1 MVLHIRSMEPN
12 SFAKSIYEEQKTKQ
26 WPGLA
31 KEVSVICQSLIIED
45 CNETHLDKQ
54 SYMKLV
60 TAAIHRE
67 NERRL
72 RLLAFG
78 KCERI
83 LGEDY
88 GKKDYI
94 SKKII
99 FSVRQQYRTR
109 FGLEKFAGN
118 YSNDRRF
125 ASTEWLCRCLEAR
138 EEESHLTSRRCTV
151 FGDLKERFGDLHD
164 DENLV
169 QFFHEVLAR
178 RDEIDRQKETH
189 DGGVN
194 TIVGANPAF

>member
-1 MVLHIRSMEPN
+1 M
-12 SFAKSIYEEQKTKQ
+12 AKKSIS
-26 WPGLA
+26 P
-31 KEVSVICQSLIIED
+31 
-45 CNETHLDKQ
+45 
-54 SYMKLV
+54 
-60 TAAIHRE
+60 
-67 NERRL
+67 
-72 RLLAFG
+72 
-78 KCERI
+78 
-83 LGEDY
+83 
-88 GKKDYI
+88 
-94 SKKII
+94 KKII

-125 ASTEWLCRCLEAR
+125 ASSEWLCRCLEAR
-138 EEESHLTSRRCTV
+138 EEESHLTSGRCTV

>member
-1 MVLHIRSMEPN
+1 MYTLEYIIL
-12 SFAKSIYEEQKTKQ
+12 IYEEQKTKQ

-31 KEVSVICQSLIIED
+31 KEANVICQSLNIE
-45 CNETHLDKQ
+45 DKQ
-54 SYMKLV
+54 SYLKLV
-60 TAAIHRE
+60 TVAIHLE

-72 RLLAFG
+72 RLLAHG

-83 LGEDY
+83 IGEDY
-88 GKKDYI
+88 GKKEYI
-94 SKKII
+94 SKKNK
-99 FSVRQQYRTR
+99 FSVRQQYRAR

-118 YSNDRRF
+118 YSKDVRF
-125 ASTEWLCRCLEAR
+125 ASSEWLCRCQEAR
-138 EEESHLTSRRCTV
+138 EEESHLTSGRCTV
-151 FGDLKERFGDLHD
+151 FGDLRERFGDLHD

-178 RDEIDRQKETH
+178 RDEIDRQKETC